1 MGEAWIVRKQPPC
14 LVKPRFHGA
23 RASADRRRDLL
34 LTQSGVV
41 TKHEWRSEP
50 SGKRQDRL
58 AHEGGTVA
66 LVNELVRCGIAR
78 DDRVERVLRGP
89 PAGVSGLGS
98 CRGIAGVHDD
108 PVDPWP
114 QSVSFWEGVSESPEA
129 QERLLNGIVDFRGVT
144 EEESGCAVR
153 GRVPLMQEFL
163 ELARIGVGNHV
174 CKTLRHRR
182 RFDFPPEQARHR
194 STAWTPDAGAAT
206 SARVPRGLS
215 GRLPEYSAGVPGA
228 LRRSTSPRQGESSS
242 TSAGPGCSSACVS
255 WVARRKVA

>member
-1 MGEAWIVRKQPPC
+1 M
-14 LVKPRFHGA
+14 KPRFHGA
-23 RASADRRRDLL
+23 RAFADRRRDLL
-34 LTQSGVV
+34 LAQSGVV

-58 AHEGGTVA
+58 ANERGTVA
-66 LVNELVRCGIAR
+66 LVSELVRCGIAR

-114 QSVSFWEGVSESPEA
+114 QSVSFWEGVSKSPEA

-144 EEESGCAVR
+144 EEERCCAAR
-153 GRVPLMQEFL
+153 GRVPLLQEFL
-163 ELARIGVGNHV
+163 ELARIGVGHHV
-174 CKTLRHRR
+174 SKTLRHCR

-194 STAWTPDAGAAT
+194 STARAPDGAGDELASSSRASAAGYQSTRPT
-206 SARVPRGLS
+206 SRPASGTS
-215 GRLPEYSAGVPGA
+215 GRPEGNDAEGSAPAV
-228 LRRSTSPRQGESSS
+228 
-242 TSAGPGCSSACVS
+242 
-255 WVARRKVA
+255 

>member
-1 MGEAWIVRKQPPC
+1 VGEPWVVCKQPPS
-14 LVKPRFHGA
+14 LMKPRFHGA

-34 LTQSGVV
+34 LAQSGVV

-58 AHEGGTVA
+58 AHERGTVA
-66 LVNELVRCGIAR
+66 LVSELVRCGIAR

-89 PAGVSGLGS
+89 PAGVSGLSS

-114 QSVSFWEGVSESPEA
+114 QPVSFWEGVSKSPEA
-129 QERLLNGIVDFRGVT
+129 QERLLNGIVNFRGVT
-144 EEESGCAVR
+144 EEERGCAVR
-153 GRVPLMQEFL
+153 GRVPLLQEFL

-174 CKTLRHRR
+174 SKTLRHGR

-194 STAWTPDAGAAT
+194 STARAPDAGRCDKLPSSSRASAAGYRST
-206 SARVPRGLS
+206 RPASRPDS
-215 GRLPEYSAGVPGA
+215 GR
-228 LRRSTSPRQGESSS
+228 
-242 TSAGPGCSSACVS
+242 
-255 WVARRKVA
+255 